1 MNRRYR
7 FLRNRHKIRRIY
19 KEFPY
24 GGVSNYHL
32 LNIIEGELKE
42 GRDFILQ
49 F

>member
-24 GGVSNYHL
+24 GVSNYYL
-32 LNIIEGELKE
+32 LNTIEEELKE